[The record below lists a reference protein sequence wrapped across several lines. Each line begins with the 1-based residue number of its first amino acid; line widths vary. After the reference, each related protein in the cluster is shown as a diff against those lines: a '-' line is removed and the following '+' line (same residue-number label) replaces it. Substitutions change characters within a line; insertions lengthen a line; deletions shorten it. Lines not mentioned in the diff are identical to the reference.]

1 MTKQDIL
8 NLKTAKEIMS
18 AILAAPEL
26 ADKEINE
33 HLKKIATEEKIKI
46 YGSADFMPA
55 TPNKRKLYQKRK

>member
-26 ADKEINE
+26 ADKEING
-33 HLKKIATEEKIKI
+33 HLKKGCHRRK
-46 YGSADFMPA
+46 
-55 TPNKRKLYQKRK
+55 NKNIRQC